1 MPAKESEERE
11 GELGVAPTSL
21 SSRPCLATM
30 FTLPADP
37 SPSHYHIVAAFDIPA
52 REFRCSV
59 ATKLTFEQPS
69 ATVFLNSQ
77 NLELSNVRLVEEK
90 TERIVAGEVA
100 EREDIV
106 GVARI
111 EMREEMPAGE
121 YTLHL
126 DCRGAIRTGLQGV
139 YINKFVDEGNQEKDG
154 VSTMFAATEARSFI
168 PCWDQPNVK
177 CSFSLTVAVGEE
189 LQVLSN
195 MGGVKE
201 ENWQE
206 VSSHVL
212 PQESRSGWSLHCFPS
227 TPRMS
232 TYLLCL
238 VVGQYSATS
247 RMVGNTR
254 VSVHCPSNRTQE
266 GVFAVETAVK
276 CVQIFNEFFGLPYC
290 LPKLDLVGLACLSVG
305 AMENWGLVTFRENSL
320 LVDQA
325 TASNA
330 QLQAV
335 ATIVAHEV
343 SHQVSLSVIWTQSPF
358 QFLYS
363 PVVWQPSHNALVVR
377 SLAERGLCH
386 IHAILCS

>member
-11 GELGVAPTSL
+11 GELGLAPTSL

-30 FTLPADP
+30 FTLPNDP
-37 SPSHYHIVAAFDIPA
+37 MPSHYHIVAAFDIPA

-59 ATKLTFEQPS
+59 ATKLTFGQPS
-69 ATVFLNSQ
+69 ATIYLNSQ
-77 NLELSNVRLVEEK
+77 NLELSNVRLVDEK
-90 TERIVAGEVA
+90 TERILPGEVA
-100 EREDIV
+100 EREDTV

-111 EMREEMPAGE
+111 EMGEEVQAGE

-126 DCRGAIRTGLQGV
+126 DCKGAIRTGLQGV
-139 YINKFVDEGNQEKDG
+139 YINKFVDQGGQERDG

-168 PCWDQPNVK
+168 PCWDQPNIK
-177 CSFSLTVAVGEE
+177 CSFSVTVAVEQE

-195 MGGVKE
+195 MEGVEVK
-201 ENWQE
+201 NWEE

-212 PQESRSGWSLHCFPS
+212 PEEVRSRWSQHCFPS

-238 VVGQYSATS
+238 VVGQYSPTS
-247 RMVGNTR
+247 RMVGDTR
-254 VSVHCPSNRTQE
+254 ISVHCPTNRTQE
-266 GVFAVETAVK
+266 GAFAVETAVK
-276 CVQIFNEFFGLPYC
+276 CVKIFNEFFGLPYC

-320 LVDQA
+320 LVDKA

-343 SHQVSLSVIWTQSPF
+343 SHQWFGNLVTMHWWSDLWLNEGFATFMQYYAVDRYLF
-358 QFLYS
+358 FL
-363 PVVWQPSHNALVVR
+363 Q
-377 SLAERGLCH
+377 C
-386 IHAILCS
+386 I